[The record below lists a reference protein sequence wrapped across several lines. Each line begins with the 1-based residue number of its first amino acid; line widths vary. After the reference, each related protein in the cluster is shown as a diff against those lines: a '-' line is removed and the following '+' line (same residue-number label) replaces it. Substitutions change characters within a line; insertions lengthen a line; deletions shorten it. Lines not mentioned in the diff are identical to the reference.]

1 LLTYIYSDGI
11 SKIVSPGHVFP
22 LRANDKVVLGRAGHT
37 EASVDLMKLSK
48 LEPYAVLCEITNSD
62 GTMAKGDDIQQFA
75 IKYSM
80 PILSVE
86 DIINYRKNKEL

>member
-1 LLTYIYSDGI
+1 
-11 SKIVSPGHVFP
+11 
-22 LRANDKVVLGRAGHT
+22 
-37 EASVDLMKLSK
+37 MKLSK